1 MKIAPCKDCP
11 NRAVGCH
18 AVCAEYQAFATE
30 RAEYLRRRNLEI
42 SVERA
47 KRGARADKENY
58 CCR

>member
-1 MKIAPCKDCP
+1 MKIAPCKDCAK
-11 NRAVGCH
+11 RTVGCH
-18 AVCAEYQAFATE
+18 AVC
-30 RAEYLRRRNLEI
+30 AEYLRRRNLEI